1 MSDAVIISLISG
13 TSSVCIAIITVVIK
27 TWLDAR
33 SAAKKAAED
42 EGIHAEDLGEMIY
55 IQEFVENV
63 REEFQLDR
71 VSICQ
76 FHNGGKFLNGRSM
89 KKFSM
94 TYEATALGIEKIKR
108 KYQNVLVSEF
118 PKMVAAM
125 LDKDFFI
132 IDESNSAEFPQAWR
146 EMMSNGIIQAVIVPI
161 RGLRGD
167 IMGFISCHS
176 IGERNDLLGYHLRHD
191 FSDRANQ
198 ISGYLL
204 K

>member
-63 REEFQLDR
+63 REEFQFDR

-94 TYEATALGIEKIKR
+94 TYESTALGIEKIKR
-108 KYQNVLVSEF
+108 KYQNVMVSEF
-118 PKMVAAM
+118 PKMVAEM
-125 LDKDFFI
+125 LDEDFFI
-132 IDESNSAEFPQAWR
+132 IDQNNAVDFPQAWR
-146 EMMSNGIIQAVIVPI
+146 EMLSNGIVQAAIVPI

-176 IGERNDLLGYHLRHD
+176 IGEKNDLLGNHLRHD

>member
-1 MSDAVIISLISG
+1 MGTVGSGIWPYVIAAIISGIIGPILVLI
-13 TSSVCIAIITVVIK
+13 VQRK
-27 TWLDAR
+27 LDKR
-33 SAAKKAAED
+33 KREEEEKMSE
-42 EGIHAEDLGEMIY
+42 EEMGEMLY
-55 IQEFVENV
+55 VQEFVEKL
-63 REEFQLDR
+63 RDDYEFDR

-94 TYEATALGIEKIKR
+94 TYESTAPGIEKIKR

-118 PKMVAAM
+118 PKMISALLKGDFLIV
-125 LDKDFFI
+125 KD
-132 IDESNSAEFPQAWR
+132 DTEDFPQLRR
-146 EMMSNGIIQAVIVPI
+146 EMQANGIVQAVKVPI

-167 IMGFISCHS
+167 MLGFISCHMVHNSHPGINES
-176 IGERNDLLGYHLRHD
+176 IKDD
-191 FSDRANQ
+191 FVESANR

>member
-1 MSDAVIISLISG
+1 MSDAVLISIISG
-13 TSSVCIAIITVVIK
+13 TTSVCIAIITVVIK

-33 SAAKKAAED
+33 TAAKKASED
-42 EGIHAEDLGEMIY
+42 EGIHADDVGEMIY
-55 IQEFVENV
+55 IQEFVESL
-63 REEFQLDR
+63 RDEFQLDR

-125 LDKDFFI
+125 LDKDFYI
-132 IDESNSAEFPQAWR
+132 IDQNNAAEFPQAWR
-146 EMMSNGIIQAVIVPI
+146 EMQNNGIVQAVKVPI

-167 IMGFISCHS
+167 IMGFITCHS
-176 IGERNDLLGYHLRHD
+176 IGERNDLIGNHLRHD